1 LAGYFL
7 LNIITKLNPMKNDD
21 TFYPGFND
29 ENLDRDKKLK
39 DDLDGNPSAHDLKY
53 DPETDSYEIEVESDD
68 PDYDPPQLFNTAAP
82 GGSDFD
88 SSYDEAN
95 PYDTQ
100 GEYDKNRSLV
110 TDAEGLGM
118 HIDDGKIVE
127 LDPVDETLARTPED
141 DRDDL
146 DEEGYPKN
154 DEDLDDDEET
164 KTDEDVSGDDEDDE
178 EEDEF
183 LK

>member
-1 LAGYFL
+1 
-7 LNIITKLNPMKNDD
+7 MKNDD

-53 DPETDSYEIEVESDD
+53 DPDTDSYEIAVESDD
-68 PDYDPPQLFNTAAP
+68 PDYDPPQLFDTAAP
-82 GGSDFD
+82 SGSDFD

-100 GEYDKNRSLV
+100 GEYDKNRSLE

-118 HIDDGKIVE
+118 HIDDGHIVE
-127 LDPVDETLARTPED
+127 LDPIDESLARTPED

-154 DEDLDDDEET
+154 DADLSAGTAKTDSDISGADDEEN
-164 KTDEDVSGDDEDDE
+164 EY
-178 EEDEF
+178 